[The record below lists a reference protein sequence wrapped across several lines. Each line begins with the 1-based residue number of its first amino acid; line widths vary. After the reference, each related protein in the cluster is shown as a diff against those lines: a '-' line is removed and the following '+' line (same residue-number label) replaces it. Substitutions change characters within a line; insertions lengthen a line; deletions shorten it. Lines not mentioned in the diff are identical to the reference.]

1 MPSSAGSSPASPQL
15 RSHLLF
21 CPVDKEE
28 NIAVSPWPTPSFRK
42 REGAV
47 ADGTRGAGVVP
58 WAPGYHPHAE
68 ALGGSSQ

>member
-1 MPSSAGSSPASPQL
+1 M
-15 RSHLLF
+15 
-21 CPVDKEE
+21 
-28 NIAVSPWPTPSFRK
+28 PSFRK

-58 WAPGYHPHAE
+58 WAPGHHPHAE